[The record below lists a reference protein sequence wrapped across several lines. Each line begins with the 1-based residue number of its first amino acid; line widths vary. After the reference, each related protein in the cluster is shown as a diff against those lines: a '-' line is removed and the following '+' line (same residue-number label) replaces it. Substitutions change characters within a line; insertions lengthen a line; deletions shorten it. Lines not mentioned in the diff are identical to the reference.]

1 MKWHKPAVRQLTQSS
16 RLHTALETRP
26 LPPNCPTSDLSRGT
40 GDTETLRIK
49 EESSRKSSRNMT
61 CSPRTS
67 QGSLRVRV
75 SGRQH
80 RAPGRVERALAF
92 QELALWLP
100 AERGQKQDGPAT
112 LRLIHHLLLD
122 PRHFQTQAPG
132 PQFCVLSKSCVH
144 GRGGRSCPPPHITQ
158 CLSPSRC
165 FFPYNLRPNHQR
177 ARCTRRIK
185 EWSHRLPGKA
195 NGLTGSKLRVF

>member
-1 MKWHKPAVRQLTQSS
+1 MSAGSSRQALQPLCASVCLPVKWHKPAVRQLTQSS
-16 RLHTALETRP
+16 RLCTALETRP
-26 LPPNCPTSDLSRGT
+26 LSPNCPTSDLSRGT

-49 EESSRKSSRNMT
+49 EGSSRKSSRNMT

-100 AERGQKQDGPAT
+100 REGGQKQDGPVT

-132 PQFCVLSKSCVH
+132 PEQPPSQRSQTPSVLEKGDTGGCDP
-144 GRGGRSCPPPHITQ
+144 GRGPPGMSIPTPQ
-158 CLSPSRC
+158 ALTSPWS
-165 FFPYNLRPNHQR
+165 NR
-177 ARCTRRIK
+177 A
-185 EWSHRLPGKA
+185 SA
-195 NGLTGSKLRVF
+195 